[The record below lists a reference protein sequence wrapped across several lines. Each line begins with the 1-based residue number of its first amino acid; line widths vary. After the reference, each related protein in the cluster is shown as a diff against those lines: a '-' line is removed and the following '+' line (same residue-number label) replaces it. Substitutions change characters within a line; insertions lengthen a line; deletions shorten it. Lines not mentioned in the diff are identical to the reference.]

1 MRKGASV
8 PFFILVIF
16 AQLIQ
21 FNMTTQTKK
30 SPGRPRKAQTATPVA
45 PAAPAKKKRGI
56 KRKEQINQ
64 NKEYEILKGGGVAFM
79 LPQKGV
85 TVYDEENDT
94 VREIRYCPNEQS
106 IFRDEQSEN
115 ARRESVVFR
124 NKKLFIPKDKP
135 NLRKF
140 IEMHPLNKAN
150 GGNVFAEVNKKLEAE
165 SQLKREFLLTDA
177 IALVRDT
184 DIQELLPVAL
194 YFQVNINQPVAE
206 IRFNLLRIAKNKPQ
220 EFIES
225 FDSPQVQA
233 RSVVIQAKDYQI
245 IRVAQDAVYWFDSN
259 GLIVSVPVGQDAV
272 DVMVRFCLTEK
283 GASVLSSL
291 EERLERLA

>member
-1 MRKGASV
+1 MNT
-8 PFFILVIF
+8 P
-16 AQLIQ
+16 
-21 FNMTTQTKK
+21 TKK
-30 SPGRPRKAQTATPVA
+30 APGRPKKVQPDAQVA
-45 PAAPAKKKRGI
+45 PPAPAKKKKPAIR
-56 KRKEQINQ
+56 RREEVNQ
-64 NKEYEILKGGGVAFM
+64 HKEYEIIKGGGIVFM

-85 TVYDEENDT
+85 TVYDKENDT

-115 ARRESVVFR
+115 AKRESVSFR
-124 NKKLFIPKDKP
+124 EGRLFVPKEKP

-140 IEMHPLNKAN
+140 LEWHPLNKAN
-150 GGNVFAEVNKKLEAE
+150 GGTVFGEVNKKKDAE
-165 SQLKREFLLTDA
+165 KELQKEFLTTDA
-177 IALVRDT
+177 VALVRDT
-184 DIQELLPVAL
+184 DIQELLPIAM
-194 YFQVNINQPVAE
+194 YFNVSINSPVSE

-233 RSVVIQAKDYQI
+233 RSVVTQAKDYQI
-245 IRVAQDAVYWFDSN
+245 INVKSDGVYWFDSN
-259 GLIVSVPVGQDAV
+259 GLIVSVPVGQDPL

-283 GASVLSSL
+283 GSSVLSSL

>member
-1 MRKGASV
+1 MNT
-8 PFFILVIF
+8 P
-16 AQLIQ
+16 
-21 FNMTTQTKK
+21 TKK
-30 SPGRPRKAQTATPVA
+30 APGRPKKVQPDAQVA
-45 PAAPAKKKRGI
+45 PPAPTKKKKPTIR
-56 KRKEQINQ
+56 RQEEVNQ
-64 NKEYEILKGGGVAFM
+64 NKEYEIVKGGGIVFM

-85 TVYDEENDT
+85 TVYDKDKDT

-115 ARRESVVFR
+115 AKRESVSFR
-124 NKKLFIPKDKP
+124 EGTLFVPREKP

-140 IEMHPLNKAN
+140 LEWHPLNKAN
-150 GGNVFAEVNKKLEAE
+150 GGTVFSEVNKKRDAE
-165 SQLKREFLLTDA
+165 QELKKEFLTNDA

-184 DIQELLPVAL
+184 DIQELLPVAM
-194 YFQVNINQPVAE
+194 YFKVSINSPVSE
-206 IRFNLLRIAKNKPQ
+206 IRFNLLRIAKSKPQ

-233 RSVVIQAKDYQI
+233 RSVAVQAKEYQI
-245 IRVAQDAVYWFDSN
+245 INVKPDGVYWFDSN
-259 GLIVSVPVGQDAV
+259 GLIVSVPVGQDPL

-283 GASVLSSL
+283 GSSVLSSL